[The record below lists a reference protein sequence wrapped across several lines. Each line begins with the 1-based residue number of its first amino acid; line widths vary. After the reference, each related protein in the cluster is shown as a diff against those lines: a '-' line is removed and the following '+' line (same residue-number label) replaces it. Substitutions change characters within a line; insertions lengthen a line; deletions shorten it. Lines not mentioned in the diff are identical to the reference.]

1 MTLAEQLRS
10 RKHALSVNE
19 LAEILQLDPNTVRR
33 HIRRGHIPCFKVGGT
48 IRFDPQQVADWL
60 EAMNMLPLSAMRS
73 KKVG

>member
-10 RKHALSVNE
+10 RKQALSVNE
-19 LAEILQLDPNTVRR
+19 LAELLQLDPKTVRR
-33 HIRRGHIPCFKVGGT
+33 HNRRGHIPYFKVGRT

-60 EAMNMLPLSAMRS
+60 DAITLLPLSARRY